1 MIGHLT
7 GRVLISQPPYLLLD
21 VNGVGYEIEAT
32 MQTFCRLADE
42 DGDCSLYTHLVVR
55 DDAHVLFGF
64 ADWAERALF
73 RQLIRVNGVGPRLA
87 LTILSGMSVEAFA
100 ACLQAEDIAA
110 LTRLPG
116 VGKKTAQR
124 LVVEMR
130 DRLPAVD
137 GQVSVTRVPVD
148 RAAVRPDPV
157 ADALSGLVAL
167 GYKAQEAQRLIGRIQ
182 TDGASSAEIIRRA
195 LQQGL

>member
-7 GRVLISQPPYLLLD
+7 GRVLVSQPPYLLLD

-32 MQTFCRLADE
+32 MQTFCGLAD
-42 DGDCSLYTHLVVR
+42 DGGPCSLYTHLVVR
-55 DDAHVLFGF
+55 DDAHILYGF

-100 ACLQAEDIAA
+100 TYLETEDIPA

-130 DRLPAVD
+130 DRLPVVAD
-137 GQVSVTRVPVD
+137 STATRRSATAP
-148 RAAVRPDPV
+148 RALPQDPV
-157 ADALSGLVAL
+157 ADALSGLIAL
-167 GYKAQEAQRLIGRIQ
+167 GYKAQEAQRLLDRVE
-182 TDGASSAEIIRRA
+182 TEGASSAEIIRRA
-195 LQQGL
+195 LQAGL

>member
-7 GRVLISQPPYLLLD
+7 GRVLVRQPPYLMLD

-32 MQTFCRLADE
+32 MQTFCGLAD
-42 DGDCSLYTHLVVR
+42 DGSPCSLYTHLVVR
-55 DDAHVLFGF
+55 DDAHTLFGF

-100 ACLQAEDIAA
+100 ACLEAEDIPA

-130 DRLPAVD
+130 DRLPVGEGTSASRRSPTASS
-137 GQVSVTRVPVD
+137 GRLH
-148 RAAVRPDPV
+148 DPL

-167 GYKAQEAQRLIGRIQ
+167 GYKAQEAQRLLGQ
-182 TDGASSAEIIRRA
+182 VETEGASSAELIRRA
-195 LQQGL
+195 LQAGL

>member
-7 GRVLISQPPYLLLD
+7 GRVLVSQPPYLLLD

-32 MQTFCRLADE
+32 MQTFCGLAD
-42 DGDCSLYTHLVVR
+42 DDSPCSLYTHLVVR
-55 DDAHVLFGF
+55 DDAHILFGF

-100 ACLQAEDIAA
+100 ACLEAEDIAA

-116 VGKKTAQR
+116 VGRKTAQR

-130 DRLPAVD
+130 DRLPMAAGSAAARQPKSPSDRRVD
-137 GQVSVTRVPVD
+137 
-148 RAAVRPDPV
+148 DPI

-167 GYKAQEAQRLIGRIQ
+167 GYKAQEAQRLLARVE
-182 TDGASSAEIIRRA
+182 TEGASSAEIIRRA
-195 LQQGL
+195 LQAGL